1 MKPNLKPFLLV
12 LKTQPKKCR
21 TQTFAELCTNGN
33 QRQKISLKSC
43 ATCINADIWYLF
55 TLAFERKTANVGTQ
69 KTF

>member
-21 TQTFAELCTNGN
+21 TQTSAELCTNGN

-43 ATCINADIWYLF
+43 ATCINADI
-55 TLAFERKTANVGTQ
+55 
-69 KTF
+69 